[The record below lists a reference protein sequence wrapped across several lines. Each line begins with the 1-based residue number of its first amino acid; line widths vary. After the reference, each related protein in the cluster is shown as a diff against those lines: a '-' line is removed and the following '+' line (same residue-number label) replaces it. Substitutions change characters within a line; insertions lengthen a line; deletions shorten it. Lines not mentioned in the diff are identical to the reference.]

1 MKNILTVASATVFL
15 LAGCAANPKD
25 TLLTLNQSDAK
36 YESPSCLSARQAALA
51 YDDKVL
57 SRMGMGFALGLL
69 GPVGIIGAVALD
81 SNQNKER
88 ERVNAVI
95 QRECTTPAPAP
106 PAAAPPAATAPANT
120 APAAA
125 PNSAA

>member
-1 MKNILTVASATVFL
+1 MKKILTVGCAAVFL

-36 YESPSCLSARQAALA
+36 YESPSCLSARQTALS

-57 SRMGMGFALGLL
+57 SRMGMGLALGLL
-69 GPVGIIGAVALD
+69 GPVGIVGAVVLD

-88 ERVNAVI
+88 ERLNAVI
-95 QRECTTPAPAP
+95 QRECTTTAPAPAP
-106 PAAAPPAATAPANT
+106 AAPAP
-120 APAAA
+120 APAAVQ
-125 PNSAA
+125 